1 MTWDEKFNELFNR
14 CLSAYQKG
22 NSDFMSYYS
31 PNDHEFLASI
41 GYKPRELFDFVE
53 DLTDEGLP
61 AKSTAL
67 LVAAVRR
74 DYFLIVQSGK
84 TSLKTISRDD
94 VPTFSEAFE
103 GVAYLPRIFAK
114 AEAKLRGELDPDMM
128 FGCGGDR
135 KFLRENG
142 EINPADFLRHVWAAA
157 GDLSKITEF
166 VKKQSTSPPVSAS
179 S

>member
-14 CLSAYQKG
+14 CLSDYQSG
-22 NSDFMSYYS
+22 NSDFMSYYT
-31 PNDHEFLASI
+31 PEDHNFLSSI

-53 DLTDEGLP
+53 DLADEGLP

-74 DYFLIVQSGK
+74 DYFLTVQSGK
-84 TSLKTISRDD
+84 TSPKKISRDD
-94 VPTFSEAFE
+94 VPSFGEEFE
-103 GVAYLPRIFAK
+103 GLAYLPRIIAK

-142 EINPADFLRHVWAAA
+142 EINPADFLRHVWAAT
-157 GDLSKITEF
+157 GDLSKVSEF
-166 VKKQSTSPPVSAS
+166 VKKQRPSRPVSAS